1 MLHFMLISIV
11 ISEIPH
17 LRQIPIQM
25 PDSRAVQG
33 CQVRDGGGRTDVRL
47 LSTIVHNKIDRFLKF
62 LICLK
67 KYVEL

>member
-1 MLHFMLISIV
+1 MDCSSVPFLRQVRHMLHFMLISIV

-47 LSTIVHNKIDRFLKF
+47 LSTIVHN
-62 LICLK
+62 
-67 KYVEL
+67 